1 LRLSHPVIVA
11 VLLGLSGAT
20 GCTSTPEEIR
30 AEKAI
35 ERLNAG
41 FAEDLDRLLQ
51 RWSAANGEANR
62 TAADVYRTRI
72 AHALKD
78 RGNLDAALAGL
89 ASDDESIVATCCA
102 AMGFA
107 PQKGAAKYILPLLK
121 HEHPGVRGNAALGLW
136 LRNGEGCSLQHV
148 TPLLSDEEAVVRQQ
162 GVLLCA
168 KVLAAH
174 HKAKGEDQDYY
185 DAYLVYEEALAD
197 SDELVRVNVARGL
210 AEVGHPAAVNSL
222 LNRGLRDKQPRVRY
236 EAALTLVAMKP
247 AAAAEGILES
257 LENEFNRHVRA
268 QLNLALRAITGL
280 HYTEPDDW
288 KRELP
293 RWRSQRAREAARDAE
308 QK

>member
-1 LRLSHPVIVA
+1 MRLSYSVTLA
-11 VLLGLSGAT
+11 ALFGLSVAP

-30 AEKAI
+30 AERAI
-35 ERLNAG
+35 ERLNDG

-89 ASDDESIVATCCA
+89 ASDDASIAATCCA

-107 PQKGAAKYILPLLK
+107 PQKGASKHIIPLLK

-136 LRNGEGCSLQHV
+136 LRGGEGCSVAQV
-148 TPLLSDEEAVVRQQ
+148 APLLSDEEAVVRQQ
-162 GVLLCA
+162 AALLCA

-174 HKAKGEDQDYY
+174 RKVKGEDQPYY
-185 DAYLVYEEALAD
+185 DAYLAYEEALAD
-197 SDELVRVNVARGL
+197 PDELVRVNVARGL

-236 EAALTLVAMKP
+236 EAALTLLALKP

-268 QLNLALRAITGL
+268 QLNAALQAITGL
-280 HYTEPDDW
+280 HYSEPDDW

-308 QK
+308 KE